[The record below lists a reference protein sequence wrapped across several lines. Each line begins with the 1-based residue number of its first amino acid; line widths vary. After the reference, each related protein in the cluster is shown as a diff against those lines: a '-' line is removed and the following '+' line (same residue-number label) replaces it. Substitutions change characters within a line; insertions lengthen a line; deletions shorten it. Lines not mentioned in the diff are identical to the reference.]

1 MNDRQPSFGEPGWAD
16 ALLKRLLTELNANSV
31 KELASILDVGESTL
45 YRNIKDNT
53 APFQRIV
60 EYCLENRSS
69 LDALLYGQRKTDRGL
84 LLDTTVNLVRMEQC
98 TIPVGSSYTQEELET
113 LQAIRDRSNGTASW
127 SAVMFKNIS
136 DACPDIASPGE
147 DLVADLFRNKSQKT
161 ILNSINDGD
170 CVLFLNGSHLLLR
183 RLYIGATT
191 IKLSAG
197 ADSGLDETLT
207 ITEFEN
213 SIDIVGRV
221 IRVIRYLTP
230 DTDDSDAETNEGS
243 TTPRHQALKRP
254 EP

>member
-1 MNDRQPSFGEPGWAD
+1 MNDRQPKFGEPGWAD
-16 ALLKRLLTELNANSV
+16 ALVKRLQSELNVHSV
-31 KELASILDVGESTL
+31 REVASILDVGESTL

-60 EYCLENRSS
+60 EYFLENRSS

-98 TIPVGSSYTQEELET
+98 TIPVGGSYSEEDLES
-113 LQAIRDRSNGTASW
+113 LRSIRDRSNGTASW

-136 DACPDIASPGE
+136 DACPDVASPGE
-147 DLVADLFRNKSQKT
+147 DIVADLFQNKQQKT
-161 ILNSINDGD
+161 IIKSLNDGD
-170 CVLFLNGSHLLLR
+170 CVLHLNGSHLLLR

-197 ADSGLDETLT
+197 VDSGLDETLT
-207 ITEFEN
+207 QSEFEN

-230 DTDDSDAETNEGS
+230 DTDDSGAEATEAT

-254 EP
+254 EH